1 MAKIMLVED
10 DKSLREIYSIRLV
23 AEGYNIVSAGDGEE
37 ALALAAQERPD
48 LIIADVMMPKI
59 SGFDMLDILRSQ
71 PETQN
76 IKVIMMTALSSD
88 DQRQRGESLGAER
101 YLVKSQVGIE
111 DVINTV
117 HEVLGDKP
125 TTDAKANIETLS
137 NVPAS
142 PAPAA
147 PSMAAV
153 PTTAQTT
160 VPPQNPAAGPAP
172 IPTAPQP
179 IPGQPVPAP
188 APAPQAA
195 PIPPMNPNG
204 GTPANFNQA
213 PVAQPGAVAMPNA
226 QPAAGAPIIP
236 VTPNQVAAQP
246 AAANG
251 APVAVPVAIP
261 VIPPVAPVQS
271 AVTMPTSIP
280 PAGQNPNSAIQ
291 YTQRIQPNP
300 ALAAQAQKQNGGERV
315 IQPIHD
321 TNIES
326 ARQEMTRRFEEML
339 GDDPTPEPQ
348 AITTKTARNANPNV
362 QRPVL
367 NTPPQP
373 VPVPEAATPANMT
386 ALAGMPPQI
395 KQDPVQQAQN
405 VRLAPGTQSQ
415 QNLVMQQ
422 MAKEPVPVAIEQLT
436 SSKFQQAQ
444 AAQMRVA
451 QAQQAAAQPAP
462 QATPAQQAA
471 AQPAVPQAAPAAP
484 TQPDRQPTIAE
495 LSSQTNPVPMTP
507 DIRLEPEIKPI
518 QPGYISELQEQIAA
532 DSMPSDDAI
541 DNAAAQM
548 ANELKD
554 DDLTRRAKEQAKE
567 NGVSEVEQR
576 AREMRAMA
584 AIPPA
589 VVSQAAAS
597 AQNNPNIHT
606 EAN

>member
-1 MAKIMLVED
+1 MTKIMLVED

-137 NVPAS
+137 NVPAGA
-142 PAPAA
+142 APAA
-147 PSMAAV
+147 PDMAAV

-172 IPTAPQP
+172 IPGAPQP
-179 IPGQPVPAP
+179 IPAQPG
-188 APAPQAA
+188 PQAA

-213 PVAQPGAVAMPNA
+213 PATQPGTAAMPNA
-226 QPAAGAPIIP
+226 QPVAGAPIIP
-236 VTPNQVAAQP
+236 VTPNQAAGQP
-246 AAANG
+246 AAAP
-251 APVAVPVAIP
+251 APIPIAIP
-261 VIPPVAPVQS
+261 SVPPVASAPV
-271 AVTMPTSIP
+271 PIP

-300 ALAAQAQKQNGGERV
+300 ELAAQVQAQKQNGGERV

-321 TNIES
+321 TNIEA
-326 ARQEMTRRFEEML
+326 AREEMSRRFEAML
-339 GDDPTPEPQ
+339 EGEPAPVQQ
-348 AITTKTARNANPNV
+348 AITTKTARNVNNNV
-362 QRPVL
+362 QKPVL
-367 NTPPQP
+367 NTPPQQ
-373 VPVPEAATPANMT
+373 VPVAAAAPANMT

-395 KQDPVQQAQN
+395 NQDPVRAAQN

-415 QNLVMQQ
+415 QNLVMKQ
-422 MAKEPVPVAIEQLT
+422 MANEPVPVAVEQLT
-436 SSKFQQAQ
+436 SSKFAQAQ
-444 AAQMRVA
+444 AAQARVA
-451 QAQQAAAQPAP
+451 QAQAAP
-462 QATPAQQAA
+462 QQAQQAPNG
-471 AQPAVPQAAPAAP
+471 QPHE
-484 TQPDRQPTIAE
+484 PTIAE
-495 LSSQTNPVPMTP
+495 LSSQTTPVPMTP
-507 DIRLEPEIKPI
+507 DIKLEPEVKPI

-532 DSMPSDDAI
+532 DSMPSEDAL
-541 DNAAAQM
+541 DTAAAKM
-548 ANELKD
+548 ASELKD
-554 DDLTRRAKEQAKE
+554 DDITIKAKEQAKE
-567 NGVSEVEQR
+567 NVAAAVEQR
-576 AREMRAMA
+576 AQEMRMNAETLA
-584 AIPPA
+584 SIPPA
-589 VVSQAAAS
+589 VVSQAAAGM
-597 AQNNPNIHT
+597 QNNPNIHADA
-606 EAN
+606 ENN